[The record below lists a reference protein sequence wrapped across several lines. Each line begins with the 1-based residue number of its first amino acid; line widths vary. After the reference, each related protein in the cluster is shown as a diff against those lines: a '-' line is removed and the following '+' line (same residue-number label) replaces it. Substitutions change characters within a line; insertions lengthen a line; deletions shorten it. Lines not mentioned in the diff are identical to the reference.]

1 MTRGSHQGTR
11 EEERDVEVVNM
22 VLPHFYWKFLRVLQE
37 LSRAWR
43 SLLLQWLRGVWT

>member
-11 EEERDVEVVNM
+11 EEERDIEVLD
-22 VLPHFYWKFLRVLQE
+22 VLPHFSWKFLRFLQE

-43 SLLLQWLRGVWT
+43 SLLLQWLRVVWS